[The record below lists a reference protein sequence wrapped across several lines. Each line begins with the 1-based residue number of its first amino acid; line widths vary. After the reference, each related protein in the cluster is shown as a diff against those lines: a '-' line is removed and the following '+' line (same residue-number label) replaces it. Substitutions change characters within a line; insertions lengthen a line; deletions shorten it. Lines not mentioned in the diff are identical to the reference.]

1 MKLWTFFKESGFRN
15 YTVRTFLFS
24 FLSFLCLTSGKGN
37 YANGNLQVAF
47 GAEENYLL
55 VRSLDSSIIHLGS
68 PEEKKEYQEIIDEYL
83 RFKSLHIQG
92 KYGDAY
98 LVVRSTQFKLIQLYD
113 KILTKNLDLIRSEL
127 ILLGGK
133 SRDKEKTQTRAFL
146 RLALRDVSEAEQK
159 LVMARNTRPLLYLL
173 KLREMLF
180 SLKIL
185 KHAGK
190 FVIFLNLLHDG
201 KFMDSIEFSDF
212 DSIESELIR
221 GFGKGNNKLLALH
234 YDNSFLP
241 FGEESIYESMMTN
254 YKAPE
259 IKKD

>member
-1 MKLWTFFKESGFRN
+1 M
-15 YTVRTFLFS
+15 RTFLFC
-24 FLSFLCLTSGKGN
+24 FLTCLCLCTAGGN

-68 PEEKKEYQEIIDEYL
+68 PEEKQEYREIIDEYL

-92 KYGDAY
+92 RYGDAY
-98 LVVRSTQFKLIQLYD
+98 LAVRSTQSKLIKLYD
-113 KILTKNLDLIRSEL
+113 KILTKNITLVRSEL
-127 ILLGGK
+127 ESLGRK

-190 FVIFLNLLHDG
+190 FVVFLNLLHDG
-201 KFMDSIEFSDF
+201 KYMDSIENSDF

-221 GFGKGNNKLLALH
+221 GFGKGTNPLLALH

>member
-1 MKLWTFFKESGFRN
+1 MRTFF
-15 YTVRTFLFS
+15 FLLLLY
-24 FLSFLCLTSGKGN
+24 LSFGSGS

-55 VRSLDSSIIHLGS
+55 VHSLDSSIVHLGS
-68 PEEKKEYQEIIDEYL
+68 PEEKEEYREIINEYL

-92 KYGDAY
+92 KYSDAY
-98 LVVRSTQFKLIQLYD
+98 LAVRSTQFKLINLYD
-113 KILTKNLDLIRSEL
+113 KILTKNLNLVRSEL

-146 RLALRDVSEAEQK
+146 RLALRDISEAEQK
-159 LVMARNTRPLLYLL
+159 LIMARNTRPLLYLL

-180 SLKIL
+180 ALKIL

-190 FVIFLNLLHDG
+190 FVIFLNLLPDG

-212 DSIESELIR
+212 DTIESELIR
-221 GFGKGNNKLLALH
+221 GFGNTNNRLLALH

-241 FGEESIYESMMTN
+241 FGEESIYESMMSN
-254 YKAPE
+254 YKSPE

>member
-1 MKLWTFFKESGFRN
+1 MRTFF
-15 YTVRTFLFS
+15 FS
-24 FLSFLCLTSGKGN
+24 FLSLLCFTAGVRT

-55 VRSLDSSIIHLGS
+55 VRSLDSSVIHLGS
-68 PEEKKEYQEIIDEYL
+68 PEEKQEYQEIINEYL

-98 LVVRSTQFKLIQLYD
+98 LAVRSTQSKLIKLYD
-113 KILTKNLDLIRSEL
+113 KILTKNITLVRSEL
-127 ILLGGK
+127 VLLGGK

-190 FVIFLNLLHDG
+190 FVVFLNLLHDG

-221 GFGKGNNKLLALH
+221 GFGKGNNRLLALH

>member
-1 MKLWTFFKESGFRN
+1 MRTFF
-15 YTVRTFLFS
+15 FS
-24 FLSFLCLTSGKGN
+24 FLSFLCFTAGERT

-55 VRSLDSSIIHLGS
+55 VRSLDSSVIHLGS
-68 PEEKKEYQEIIDEYL
+68 PEEKQEYQEIINEYL

-98 LVVRSTQFKLIQLYD
+98 LAVRSTQSKLIKLYD
-113 KILTKNLDLIRSEL
+113 KILTKNITLVRSEL
-127 ILLGGK
+127 VLLGGK

-190 FVIFLNLLHDG
+190 FVVFLNLLHDG

-221 GFGKGNNKLLALH
+221 GFGKGNNRLLALH